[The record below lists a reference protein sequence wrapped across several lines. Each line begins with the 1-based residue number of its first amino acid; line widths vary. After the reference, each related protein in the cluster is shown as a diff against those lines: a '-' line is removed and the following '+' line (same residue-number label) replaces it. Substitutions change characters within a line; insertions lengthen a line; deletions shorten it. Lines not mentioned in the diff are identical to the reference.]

1 MEEKLYTQQ
10 EVDEIIKQKETEIKE
25 KALVWVEEKA
35 QEKAEIRAVAIA
47 EEYRELSAEEKR
59 FEQDKKQLQ
68 FYIEE

>member
-35 QEKAEIRAVAIA
+35 QEKAIQRTFSW
-47 EEYRELSAEEKR
+47 R
-59 FEQDKKQLQ
+59 KK
-68 FYIEE
+68 IWAR